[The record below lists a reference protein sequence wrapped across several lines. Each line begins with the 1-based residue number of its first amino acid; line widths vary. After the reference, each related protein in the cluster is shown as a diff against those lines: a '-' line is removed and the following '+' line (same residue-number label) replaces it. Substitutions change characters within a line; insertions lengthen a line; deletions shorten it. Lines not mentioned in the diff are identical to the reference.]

1 MNYRDCLYNQR
12 ANLTL
17 LRTRKNEIT
26 SGIRLSLTPRVL
38 VFFYWIAM
46 LFILLGGIYSMFTE
60 HLIAGFFG
68 MLFSLIGTRVM
79 FELIMVAFKNN
90 EYLRRIAENT
100 GKPGVE

>member
-1 MNYRDCLYNQR
+1 MKSILGFDYL
-12 ANLTL
+12 
-17 LRTRKNEIT
+17 
-26 SGIRLSLTPRVL
+26 LTPRVL

-46 LFILLGGIYSMFTE
+46 LLIFIGGVYSMFTE

-68 MLFSLIGTRVM
+68 MIFSLIGCRVM

-100 GKPGVE
+100 SVKSVE

>member
-1 MNYRDCLYNQR
+1 MFKDKKMKSLLGFDYL
-12 ANLTL
+12 LT
-17 LRTRKNEIT
+17 T
-26 SGIRLSLTPRVL
+26 RVL
-38 VFFYWIAM
+38 VFFYWIVM

-68 MLFSLIGTRVM
+68 MLCSLIGTRVM

-100 GKPGVE
+100 GKSTVE